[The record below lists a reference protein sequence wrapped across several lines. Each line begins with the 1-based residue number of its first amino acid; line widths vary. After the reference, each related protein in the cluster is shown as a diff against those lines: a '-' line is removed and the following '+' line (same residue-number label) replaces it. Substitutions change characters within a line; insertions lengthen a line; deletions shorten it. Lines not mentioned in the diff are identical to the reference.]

1 MKVVK
6 EAIEKALKEKEIQ
19 AEKQARL
26 EIRVAFAKELLIPKM
41 AAFVKRKIEE
51 LHPLQCSYHK
61 PLSYDLVTVC
71 GEAYAHEVNLGG
83 LLVRPSLSNRDIVFS
98 IFGSYDPLNSMLK
111 TTIALNP
118 VTKMD
123 VDIFKSTSMLTG
135 KPIPEISIDSAA
147 LNNSSVYL
155 TEAGCGKQLHVDQT
169 EVLWPYI
176 DGDAYSRYLNDIW
189 DYTAD
194 VLFAVSGPSKKEGV
208 L

>member
-6 EAIEKALKEKEIQ
+6 EAIEKAIKEKETQ

-51 LHPLQCSYHK
+51 LSPLQCSYHK
-61 PLSYDLVTVC
+61 ALSYDLVAVC
-71 GEAYAHEVNLGG
+71 GEEYSNEVNLGG
-83 LLVRPSLSNRDIVFS
+83 LLVRPSLADRSIVFS
-98 IFGSYDPLNSMLK
+98 LFGSYDPVNSVLK
-111 TTIALNP
+111 TIVAFNP

-135 KPIPEISIDSAA
+135 KPIPELEIDSAA
-147 LNNSSVYL
+147 FNNSSVYL
-155 TEAGCGKQLHVDQT
+155 IETSCGRQLHVDQT

-176 DGDAYSRYLNDIW
+176 DGAAYARYLSDIW